1 MNELQ
6 LGTGIRKTATARVYL
21 KKGKGELLIKNIVKN
36 KNVLKDGK
44 KLVKYKSLNEYF
56 LRKTAR
62 MVVLQPLELLDVLN
76 DFDVKITVEGGGIM
90 GQAGA
95 IRHGITRALI
105 EYDENYKPALK
116 KAGYV
121 TRDPREVERKKV
133 GHRKA
138 RKVEQYSKR

>member
-6 LGTGIRKTATARVYL
+6 LGTGRRKTATARVYL